1 MTMAGAIGSSA
12 LSKEL
17 WGCVVHLKSLLCF
30 GIIVVVLSNV
40 LLFLPFLGKMPWIHL
55 SSSCLQCLR
64 NFELRAEQLALAD
77 MTAILLGA

>member
-1 MTMAGAIGSSA
+1 MIMAGAIGSSA
-12 LSKEL
+12 LGKEL

-40 LLFLPFLGKMPWIHL
+40 LLFLPFLGKMLWIHL
-55 SSSCLQCLR
+55 SSSCLRCLR
-64 NFELRAEQLALAD
+64 SFERRAAGSAD